1 MLNFALVLEGS
12 VSESRVPGFVQ
23 NRFTPTKSTKVA
35 KKPIARTSVISL
47 IRGIFLMLTLL
58 NSRISTCSA
67 PGSHV
72 SLFLLLEKNI
82 IREKKPSVVFLENV
96 TNLVHHDKGNTYLT
110 ITKSLEEANY
120 SLSPVI
126 LDSSLFGVPQSR
138 SRIYII
144 GLRRDI
150 FGDLKLEYTKKKT
163 ERIPLRSI
171 LIPGDYSIPISP
183 RWEEYIDLYTGKKNL
198 DEMSFRVAKTRRN
211 LERIAQGCDL
221 NDCVFQVR
229 SSGVRALSLDEP
241 FPTFTVLNSGG
252 GAHIPILSKER
263 RHLSIAEIKRIMGF
277 PDWYDFSEV
286 SRTDAAKQ
294 LANAVCPPVITS
306 LCNDIARAIG

>member
-1 MLNFALVLEGS
+1 MLKYVN
-12 VSESRVPGFVQ
+12 
-23 NRFTPTKSTKVA
+23 T
-35 KKPIARTSVISL
+35 
-47 IRGIFLMLTLL
+47 
-58 NSRISTCSA
+58 
-67 PGSHV
+67 
-72 SLFLLLEKNI
+72 
-82 IREKKPSVVFLENV
+82 SVVFLENV